1 MTKEVE
7 WLMQLLKEINL
18 NGGNPTPQL
27 FNDNKGAINL
37 ALSNANHNGL
47 KTKNMDIKYHYICD
61 LIKNSVIN
69 LDDVSTKLMGA
80 DFLTKSFVKAILL
93 QSQRFLSLK

>member
-1 MTKEVE
+1 
-7 WLMQLLKEINL
+7 MQLLEEINL
-18 NGGNPTPQL
+18 NEGNPTPQL
-27 FNDNKGAINL
+27 LNDNKGAINL

-69 LDDVSTKLMGA
+69 LKDVSTKLMAA
-80 DFLTKSFVKAILL
+80 DFLTDSFVKEILL